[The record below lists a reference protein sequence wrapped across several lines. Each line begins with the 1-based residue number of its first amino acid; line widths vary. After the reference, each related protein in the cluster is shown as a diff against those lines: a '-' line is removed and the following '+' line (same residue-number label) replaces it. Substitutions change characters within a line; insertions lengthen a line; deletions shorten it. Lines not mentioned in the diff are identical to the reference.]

1 MIASLRAD
9 SLKIRKRWA
18 TWIMV
23 AILLAWLV
31 LLVYALLYLVIKTQA
46 ASLRGGGVPAS
57 VLIHQIFPENF
68 IPTVLSTA
76 SSIGAAIMIIFGA
89 LSTASEYG
97 WSTVQTILIQKPG
110 RTAVLGGKLVALAT
124 ATVLISIAAMVVAA
138 LSAYVVVTLDGS
150 SSSWPAAIDILKGFA
165 ALVLQLAV
173 WAAFGAF
180 LGIAFRSTAA
190 AIGGGL
196 VYLFVGEALFGGL
209 FRGITVI
216 KEILKY
222 LPGINADA
230 VNAAF
235 PLSYRNP
242 NTQAPLVDATHG
254 VITLLIY
261 LVLFTGFSLLIFRRR
276 DVGGS

>member
-1 MIASLRAD
+1 MIASVRAD
-9 SLKIRKRWA
+9 GLKMRKRWA

-110 RTAVLGGKLVALAT
+110 RTAVLSGKLVALAV
-124 ATVLISIAAMVVAA
+124 ATVLISIAAMAVAA
-138 LSAYVVVTLDGS
+138 LSAFIVITLDGS

-209 FRGITVI
+209 FRGISVI

>member
-9 SLKIRKRWA
+9 GLKMRKRWA

-23 AILLAWLV
+23 AIFLAWLV

-46 ASLRGGGVPAS
+46 TSLRGGGVPAS

-68 IPTVLSTA
+68 IATVLSTA

-110 RTAVLGGKLVALAT
+110 RTAVLGGKLVALAA
-124 ATVLISIAAMVVAA
+124 ATVLISIAAMAVAA

-150 SSSWPAAIDILKGFA
+150 SGSWPAAIDILKGFA

-209 FRGITVI
+209 FRGISLI
-216 KEILKY
+216 KDILKY

-261 LVLFTGFSLLIFRRR
+261 LVLLTGFSLLIFRRR

>member
-9 SLKIRKRWA
+9 GLKMRKRWA
-18 TWIMV
+18 TWIML

-31 LLVYALLYLVIKTQA
+31 LLVYTLLYVIIKTQP

-76 SSIGAAIMIIFGA
+76 STIGAAIMIIFGA
-89 LSTASEYG
+89 LSTASEFG
-97 WSTVQTILIQKPG
+97 WSTVQTILIQRPG
-110 RTAVLGGKLVALAT
+110 RTAVLGGKLVALGV
-124 ATVLISIAAMVVAA
+124 ATVFISIAALAVAA

-150 SSSWPAAIDILKGFA
+150 SSSWPAATEVLKSFG
-165 ALVLQLAV
+165 ALALQLAV

-196 VYLFVGEALFGGL
+196 VYLFVGEALIGGL
-209 FRGITVI
+209 FRNTSVI
-216 KEILKY
+216 KEVLKY

-235 PLSYRNP
+235 PLTYRNA
-242 NTQAPLVDATHG
+242 NVQAPLVDATHG
-254 VITLLIY
+254 VVTLLIY
-261 LVLFTGFSLLIFRRR
+261 LVIFTGLSLLIFRQR
-276 DVGGS
+276 DVGAS

>member
-1 MIASLRAD
+1 MIASVRAD
-9 SLKIRKRWA
+9 GLKMRKRWA

-110 RTAVLGGKLVALAT
+110 RTAVLSGKLVALAV
-124 ATVLISIAAMVVAA
+124 ATVLISIAAMAVAA
-138 LSAYVVVTLDGS
+138 LSAFIVVTLDGS

-180 LGIAFRSTAA
+180 LGIAF
-190 AIGGGL
+190 G
-196 VYLFVGEALFGGL
+196 
-209 FRGITVI
+209 
-216 KEILKY
+216 
-222 LPGINADA
+222 D
-230 VNAAF
+230 
-235 PLSYRNP
+235 
-242 NTQAPLVDATHG
+242 Q
-254 VITLLIY
+254 
-261 LVLFTGFSLLIFRRR
+261 
-276 DVGGS
+276 

>member
-9 SLKIRKRWA
+9 GLKMRKRWA

-23 AILLAWLV
+23 TILLAWLV
-31 LLVYALLYLVIKTQA
+31 LLVYALLYLIIKTQPG
-46 ASLRGGGVPAS
+46 SFRGGGVAAE
-57 VLIHQIFPENF
+57 VLKRQIFPENF

-76 SSIGAAIMIIFGA
+76 STIGAAIMIIFGA

-97 WSTVQTILIQKPG
+97 WSTVQTILIQQPG
-110 RTAVLGGKLVALAT
+110 RAAVLAGKLVALAV
-124 ATVLISIAAMVVAA
+124 ATVLISIAALVVAA

-150 SSSWPAAIDILKGFA
+150 SSSWPAATVILKGFA
-165 ALVLQLAV
+165 ALALQLGV

-196 VYLFVGEALFGGL
+196 VYLFVGEALIGGL
-209 FRGITVI
+209 FRSTTVI
-216 KEILKY
+216 KEVLKY

-254 VITLLIY
+254 VVTLLVY
-261 LVLFTGFSLLIFRRR
+261 LVIFTGLSLLIFQRR
-276 DVGGS
+276 DVGGG

>member
-1 MIASLRAD
+1 MIASVRAD
-9 SLKIRKRWA
+9 ALKMRKRWA

-110 RTAVLGGKLVALAT
+110 RTAVLSGKLVALAV
-124 ATVLISIAAMVVAA
+124 ATVLISIAAMAVAA
-138 LSAYVVVTLDGS
+138 LSAFIVITLDGS

>member
-9 SLKIRKRWA
+9 GLKMRKRWA

-23 AILLAWLV
+23 AIFLAWLV

-46 ASLRGGGVPAS
+46 TSLRGGGVPAS

-68 IPTVLSTA
+68 IATVLSTA

-110 RTAVLGGKLVALAT
+110 RTAVLGGKLVALAA
-124 ATVLISIAAMVVAA
+124 ATVLISIAAMAVAA

-150 SSSWPAAIDILKGFA
+150 SGSWPAAIDILKGFA

-209 FRGITVI
+209 FRGISLI
-216 KEILKY
+216 KDILKY

>member
-9 SLKIRKRWA
+9 GLKMRKRWA
-18 TWIMV
+18 TWIMI

-31 LLVYALLYLVIKTQA
+31 LLVYALLYLIIKTQPQ
-46 ASLRGGGVPAS
+46 SFRGGGVPAA
-57 VLIHQIFPENF
+57 LLKRQIFPENF

-76 SSIGAAIMIIFGA
+76 STIGAAIMIIFGA

-97 WSTVQTILIQKPG
+97 WSTVQTILIQQPG
-110 RTAVLGGKLVALAT
+110 RVAVLAGKLVALAV
-124 ATVLISIAAMVVAA
+124 ATVLISIAALGVAA

-150 SSSWPAAIDILKGFA
+150 SSSWPAATMILKGFG
-165 ALVLQLAV
+165 ALALQLGV

-196 VYLFVGEALFGGL
+196 VYLFVGEALIGGL
-209 FRGITVI
+209 FRSTTVI
-216 KEILKY
+216 KDVLKY

-254 VITLLIY
+254 VITLLVY
-261 LVLFTGFSLLIFRRR
+261 LVIFTGLSFLIFRRR
-276 DVGGS
+276 DVGGG

>member
-9 SLKIRKRWA
+9 GLKMRKRWA

-31 LLVYALLYLVIKTQA
+31 LLVYALLYLVIKTQP
-46 ASLRGGGVPAS
+46 SSFRGGGVSAE
-57 VLIHQIFPENF
+57 VLKRQIFPENF

-76 SSIGAAIMIIFGA
+76 ASIGAAIMIIFGA

-110 RTAVLGGKLVALAT
+110 RTAVLGGKLVALAV
-124 ATVLISIAAMVVAA
+124 ATVLISIAALAVAA
-138 LSAYVVVTLDGS
+138 LAAYVVVTLDGS
-150 SSSWPAAIDILKGFA
+150 SSSWPAAAVILKGFV
-165 ALVLQLAV
+165 ALALQLAV

-180 LGIAFRSTAA
+180 LGLAFRSTAA

-196 VYLFVGEALFGGL
+196 VYLFVGEALIGGL
-209 FRGITVI
+209 FRNTPVI
-216 KEILKY
+216 KSVLKY

-261 LVLFTGFSLLIFRRR
+261 LVVFTGLSLLIFRRR
-276 DVGGS
+276 DVGGG

>member
-9 SLKIRKRWA
+9 GLKMRKRWA

-31 LLVYALLYLVIKTQA
+31 LLVYALLYLVIKTQP
-46 ASLRGGGVPAS
+46 ASFRGGGVSAE
-57 VLIHQIFPENF
+57 VLKRQIFPENF

-76 SSIGAAIMIIFGA
+76 ASIGAAILIIFGA

-110 RTAVLGGKLVALAT
+110 RAAVLGGKLVALAV
-124 ATVLISIAAMVVAA
+124 ATILISIAALAVAA

-150 SSSWPAAIDILKGFA
+150 SSNWPAATEILKGFG
-165 ALVLQLAV
+165 ALALQLAV

-196 VYLFVGEALFGGL
+196 VYLFVGEALIGGL
-209 FRGITVI
+209 FRNTPVI
-216 KEILKY
+216 KSVLKY

-230 VNAAF
+230 LNAAF

-242 NTQAPLVDATHG
+242 NTQAPLVDPTHG
-254 VITLLIY
+254 LITLLIY
-261 LVLFTGFSLLIFRRR
+261 LVVFTGLSLLIFRRR
-276 DVGGS
+276 DVGGG

>member
-9 SLKIRKRWA
+9 GLKMRKRWA

-110 RTAVLGGKLVALAT
+110 RTAVLGGKLVALAV
-124 ATVLISIAAMVVAA
+124 ATVLISIAAMAVAA
-138 LSAYVVVTLDGS
+138 LSAYVVITLDGS

-261 LVLFTGFSLLIFRRR
+261 LVLFAGFSLLIFRRR

>member
-9 SLKIRKRWA
+9 GLKMRKRWA

-31 LLVYALLYLVIKTQA
+31 LLVYALLYLVIKTQP
-46 ASLRGGGVPAS
+46 ASFRGGGVSAE
-57 VLIHQIFPENF
+57 VLKRQIFPENF
-68 IPTVLSTA
+68 VPTVLSTA
-76 SSIGAAIMIIFGA
+76 STIGAAILIIFGA

-110 RTAVLGGKLVALAT
+110 RTAVLGGKLVALGV
-124 ATVLISIAAMVVAA
+124 ATVLISIAALAVAA
-138 LSAYVVVTLDGS
+138 LSAYVVVSIDGS
-150 SSSWPAAIDILKGFA
+150 SSSWPAASQILKGFG
-165 ALVLQLAV
+165 ALALQLAV

-196 VYLFVGEALFGGL
+196 VYLFVGEALIGGL
-209 FRGITVI
+209 FRTTTVI
-216 KEILKY
+216 KEVLKY

-261 LVLFTGFSLLIFRRR
+261 LVAFTALSLLIFRRR
-276 DVGGS
+276 DVGGG

>member
-1 MIASLRAD
+1 M
-9 SLKIRKRWA
+9 RKRWA

-31 LLVYALLYLVIKTQA
+31 LLVYALLYLVIKTQP
-46 ASLRGGGVPAS
+46 ASFRGGGVSAE
-57 VLIHQIFPENF
+57 VLKRQIFPENF

-76 SSIGAAIMIIFGA
+76 ASIGAAILIIFGA

-110 RTAVLGGKLVALAT
+110 RTAVLGGKLVALGV
-124 ATVLISIAAMVVAA
+124 ATVLISIAALAVAA

-150 SSSWPAAIDILKGFA
+150 SSSWPAATQILKGFG
-165 ALVLQLAV
+165 ALALQLAV

-196 VYLFVGEALFGGL
+196 VYLFVGEALIGGL
-209 FRGITVI
+209 FRNTPVI
-216 KEILKY
+216 KSVLKY

-242 NTQAPLVDATHG
+242 NTQAPLVDPTHG

-261 LVLFTGFSLLIFRRR
+261 LVAFTALSLLIFRRR
-276 DVGGS
+276 DVGGG

>member
-9 SLKIRKRWA
+9 GLKMRKRWA

-110 RTAVLGGKLVALAT
+110 RTAVLGGKLVALAV
-124 ATVLISIAAMVVAA
+124 ATVLISIAAMAVAA
-138 LSAYVVVTLDGS
+138 LSAYVVITLDGS

-222 LPGINADA
+222 LPGINAEA

-261 LVLFTGFSLLIFRRR
+261 LVLFAGFSLLIFRRR

>member
-9 SLKIRKRWA
+9 GLKMRKRWA

-110 RTAVLGGKLVALAT
+110 RTAVLGGKLVALAV
-124 ATVLISIAAMVVAA
+124 ATVLISIAAMAVAA
-138 LSAYVVVTLDGS
+138 LSAYVVITLDGS

-209 FRGITVI
+209 FRGISLI